1 MVSLTTGGVGAN
13 DHTFDTGFA
22 ATPLSS
28 EVSVSGRVL
37 TSEGRGVT
45 NAVVSLIEA
54 NGNVR
59 NVLTG
64 RWGYF
69 NFSNVE
75 DGQTVVVSVRS
86 RRFSFSQSTHVISLT
101 DNVADLNFVADQ

>member
-1 MVSLTTGGVGAN
+1 VIRLTTGGVGAN
-13 DHTFDTGFA
+13 DHTFDVGFA

-37 TSEGRGVT
+37 TNEGRGVT
-45 NAVVSLIEA
+45 NAVVSLTEA
-54 NGNVR
+54 NGATR

-64 RWGYF
+64 RRGYF

-75 DGQTVVVSVRS
+75 DGQTVIVSVRS
-86 RRFSFSQSTHVISLT
+86 RRFTFGEPVRVITLT
-101 DNVADLNFVADQ
+101 DNVVDLNFVADQ